1 MDRDGGLLPDS
12 GEAMWSLYA
21 AVAMLCFVG
30 MQLLF
35 KQLSRLGLSS
45 PVILVFVFG
54 FACLLYL
61 GHIAAVRPA
70 LPVGGRVLG
79 LLAVAAVLSYLG
91 NLYMVR
97 ALAAAPNP
105 GYAIAIVGLQAL
117 LVTLASVA
125 LYGSHLTWLKALGVV
140 LSVAGVVLL
149 VL

>member
-1 MDRDGGLLPDS
+1 
-12 GEAMWSLYA
+12 MWSLYA
-21 AVAMLCFVG
+21 AFAMLCFVG

-35 KQLSRLGLSS
+35 KQLSRLGLTS

-54 FACLLYL
+54 FGTLLYL
-61 GHIAAVRPA
+61 AHLAAFRPA
-70 LPVGGRVLG
+70 LPLGGRVLA
-79 LLAVAAVLSYLG
+79 LLAAAAVLSYLG

-117 LVTLASVA
+117 LVTVASVA
-125 LYGSHLTWLKALGVV
+125 LFGAELTWIKALGVV